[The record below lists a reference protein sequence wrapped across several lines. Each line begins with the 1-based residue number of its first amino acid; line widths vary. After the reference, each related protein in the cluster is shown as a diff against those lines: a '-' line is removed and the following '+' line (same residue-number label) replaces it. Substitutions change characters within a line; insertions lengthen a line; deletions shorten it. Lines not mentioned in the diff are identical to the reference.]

1 MRAINTSWELE
12 VGSAMERTRLLII
25 GNGMAGIKCVEEI
38 IQLAPDQF
46 DITVIGDEQ
55 QPNYNRI
62 MLSKMLQGGAE
73 LNDIILND
81 YSWYA
86 EHGIELITGERVI
99 DIDPHARTV
108 LTTAGTCRTYERLI
122 IATGSSSFIPALP
135 GVDLE
140 GVISFRNIEDC
151 SRMVEYS
158 QRYKKAVV
166 IGGGLLGLEA
176 ARGLLHLGMEVVVV
190 HNTSYLMNRQLDEPA
205 AGMLQAK
212 LEGQGM
218 LFRLSADTK
227 RIKGKKQ
234 VTGLEFTDGT
244 ELKADIVVMAIGI
257 RPNVALAKNCG
268 LQMGRAI
275 VVDDY
280 MRTSQPHIYAVG
292 ECAEHR
298 GITYGLVAPLYEQAK
313 ALAAHLCG
321 HEHEGYRGSI
331 PYSKLKISGV
341 DVFSVGNLSEPGT
354 ETVIQQYDGIR
365 RTYKRITAKNGVVH
379 SAVLFGD
386 TMEGTTL
393 VGMVRSSASVS
404 ELAAMTAARADTG
417 NDGSLSLVASM
428 PDQETVCACN
438 AVSKRTI
445 MNTIREHNLQSAEEV
460 RAHTK
465 ASGSCGG
472 CLNIVKALV
481 QYAHTDMG
489 NTSQA
494 AASPVQRKAPLCE
507 CTDLTH
513 ADVCSQLRE
522 LCESD
527 PGLTTVAAMARLGWR
542 SSTGCGLC
550 MPAIEYYIDILHEKQ
565 GLQQTHKVSDHQD
578 LATSGN
584 SLYVMSHSADAM
596 SGALAEQGRRLA
608 SRLSESWSGIVFP
621 TRVNAVVNTI
631 NDPILVLH
639 VQPIGLMRSPIGWE
653 VYAGGHSHSPICEA
667 QLVGVEEDEEHAL
680 QLLMACLQLYRH
692 TSEYDERMSEWL
704 DRIGLTTVREQL
716 LDLEQRASL
725 VDSIQRRVRVPL
737 EQT

>member
-1 MRAINTSWELE
+1 
-12 VGSAMERTRLLII
+12 MERTRLLII

-38 IQLAPDQF
+38 IQIAPDQF
-46 DITVIGDEQ
+46 DITIIGDEK

-205 AGMLQAK
+205 ARMLQAE

-218 LFRLSADTK
+218 QFRLSADTK

-280 MRTSQPHIYAVG
+280 MRTSQPHIFAVG

-313 ALAAHLCG
+313 VLAAHLCG
-321 HEHEGYRGSI
+321 QEHEGYRGSI

-341 DVFSVGNLSEPGT
+341 DVFSVGNLSEPET
-354 ETVIQQYDGIR
+354 DTVIQQYDGIR

-393 VGMVRSSASVS
+393 VGMVRSNASVS
-404 ELAAMTAARADTG
+404 ELVAMTDARADTG
-417 NDGSLSLVASM
+417 NGGSLKLVASM

-445 MNTIREHNLQSAEEV
+445 MNTIREHNLQSADEV
-460 RAHTK
+460 RARTK

-481 QYAHTDMG
+481 QYAHTDGG
-489 NTSQA
+489 NTIQA
-494 AASPVQRKAPLCE
+494 ASSPVHTKAPLCE

-513 ADVCSQLRE
+513 TSLRSHLGE
-522 LCESD
+522 LYESN
-527 PGLTTVAAMARLGWR
+527 PGLTCATAMALLGWR
-542 SSTGCGLC
+542 STAGCGLC
-550 MPAIEYYIDILHEKQ
+550 VPAIEYYIDILHEMQ
-565 GLQQTHKVSDHQD
+565 GPWQTSKVSNHENIATPDH
-578 LATSGN
+578 
-584 SLYVMSHSADAM
+584 SLYVMSHSSEHM
-596 SGALAEQGRRLA
+596 PGTSAEQGRRLA
-608 SRLSESWSGIVFP
+608 SLLSESWSGIAFP
-621 TRVNAVVNTI
+621 ARVNAVVSATY
-631 NDPILVLH
+631 DPYLVLH
-639 VQPIGLMRSPIGWE
+639 VHPIGLMRSPAGWE
-653 VYAGGHSHSPICEA
+653 VYAGGHSHSPVCEA

-692 TSEYDERMSEWL
+692 TSEYDERMFEWL
-704 DRIGLTTVREQL
+704 ERMGLSTVREQL
-716 LDLEQRASL
+716 LDLEWRERL
-725 VDSIQRRVRVPL
+725 LDSIHRGVRIPQ